1 MSEERGL
8 QVYRLD
14 GGDEITLSPS
24 IVKQYLVSGDA
35 SKVSDQEVMMF
46 MALCKFQK
54 LNPFLKEAYIIKY
67 GTAPATIV
75 TGKEAFL
82 KRAVRNP
89 KYRGHEVG
97 ISDDGK
103 KAWAQVYVE
112 GYKVPIKVE
121 VDFDE
126 YKGKKRDGSITEMWS
141 TKGRTMLKKV
151 ALVQALR
158 EAFPVDFGGM
168 YSEDELSVV
177 QNEGRPATTIE
188 VKTSEATEKL
198 KKKLESKTGVSAH
211 QESPREKEE
220 PKDTTEPDKKDT
232 DKPKGSASPAQI
244 KKIQT
249 VMSEMG
255 LKTEDEQLDWIGFN
269 FEIQIP
275 AVDGLSKDQA
285 NKVIKALEAKS
296 NG

>member
-1 MSEERGL
+1 MTQETGMQKYQLDNGEE
-8 QVYRLD
+8 
-14 GGDEITLSPS
+14 IKLSPA
-24 IVKQYLVSGDA
+24 IVKQYLVSGEGE
-35 SKVSDQEVMMF
+35 VTDQELMMF

-54 LNPFLKEAYIIKY
+54 LNPFLREAYIIKY
-67 GTAPATIV
+67 GSAPATIV

-89 KYRGHEVG
+89 KYQGHKVG
-97 ISDDGK
+97 ISEDGK
-103 KAWAQVYVE
+103 EAWAEVYVE
-112 GYKVPIKVE
+112 GYLHPIKVE

-126 YKGKKRDGSITEMWS
+126 YKGKKKDGSITTMWKD
-141 TKGRTMLKKV
+141 KGRTMLKKV

-158 EAFPVDFGGM
+158 EAFPADFGGM

-188 VKTSEATEKL
+188 VKTNEATEKL
-198 KKKLESKTGVSAH
+198 KKKLESKTH
-211 QESPREKEE
+211 QEPPAEKEE
-220 PKDTTEPDKKDT
+220 AKKAAEPIT
-232 DKPKGSASPAQI
+232 PPKGGASPAQI
-244 KKIQT
+244 NKVKALFDHL
-249 VMSEMG
+249 G

-269 FEIQIP
+269 FEIMIP

-285 NKVIKALEAKS
+285 NKVIKALEAKGSS

>member
-1 MSEERGL
+1 MSEEKGI

-14 GGDEITLSPS
+14 GGDEIKLSPQ

-54 LNPFLKEAYIIKY
+54 LNPFLREAYIIKY

-82 KRAVRNP
+82 KRANRNP
-89 KYRGHEVG
+89 KYQGHEVG

-103 KAWAQVYVE
+103 EAWAQVYVE

-158 EAFPVDFGGM
+158 EAFPADFGGM

-198 KKKLESKTGVSAH
+198 KKKLENAN
-211 QESPREKEE
+211 EE
-220 PKDTTEPDKKDT
+220 RAPQDEVDIEPDKKENN
-232 DKPKGSASPAQI
+232 KPPKSSASPAQV
-244 KKIQT
+244 KKIQGM
-249 VMSEMG
+249 MSDLG
-255 LKTEDEQLDWIGFN
+255 LKTEDEQLDWISFN
-269 FEIQIP
+269 FEIQMP

-285 NKVIKALEAKS
+285 NQIIKALEKK

>member
-14 GGDEITLSPS
+14 GGDEITLSPQ

-35 SKVSDQEVMMF
+35 SKVSDQEIMMF

-54 LNPFLKEAYIIKY
+54 LNPFLREAYIIKY

-82 KRAVRNP
+82 KRAKRNP
-89 KYRGHEVG
+89 KYQGHRTG
-97 ISDDGK
+97 INDDSTI
-103 KAWAQVYVE
+103 AWAEVYVE
-112 GYKVPIKVE
+112 GYLHPIRCE
-121 VDFDE
+121 VDYEE
-126 YKGKKRDGSITEMWS
+126 YAGRKRDGSITEMWE
-141 TKGRTMLKKV
+141 KKKRTMLKKV
-151 ALVQALR
+151 ALVQSLR
-158 EAFPVDFGGM
+158 EAFPDDFGGM

-177 QNEGRPATTIE
+177 QDEGRPATTIE

-198 KKKLESKTGVSAH
+198 KKKLESKIGGSEH
-211 QESPREKEE
+211 QESLSEKEE
-220 PKDTTEPDKKDT
+220 PKPPVEPEKKEAAT
-232 DKPKGSASPAQI
+232 PKGDASPAQI

-285 NKVIKALEAKS
+285 NKIIKALEAKVKK
-296 NG
+296 

>member
-14 GGDEITLSPS
+14 GGDEITLSPQ

-35 SKVSDQEVMMF
+35 SKVSDQEIMMF

-54 LNPFLKEAYIIKY
+54 LNPFLREAYIIKY

-82 KRAVRNP
+82 KRAKRNP
-89 KYRGHEVG
+89 KYQGHRTG
-97 ISDDGK
+97 INDDSTI
-103 KAWAQVYVE
+103 AWAEVYVE
-112 GYKVPIKVE
+112 GYLHPIRCE
-121 VDFDE
+121 VDYEE
-126 YKGKKRDGSITEMWS
+126 YAGRKRDGSITEMWE
-141 TKGRTMLKKV
+141 KKKRTMLKKV
-151 ALVQALR
+151 ALVQSLR
-158 EAFPVDFGGM
+158 EAFPDDFGGM

-177 QNEGRPATTIE
+177 QDEGRPATAIE

-198 KKKLESKTGVSAH
+198 KKKLESKTGGSAY
-211 QESPREKEE
+211 QESPAEKKETKKAAE
-220 PKDTTEPDKKDT
+220 PITP
-232 DKPKGSASPAQI
+232 PKGGASPAQI

-275 AVDGLSKDQA
+275 AVDGLSTEQA
-285 NKVIKALEAKS
+285 NQIIKGLEKTGKK

>member
-1 MSEERGL
+1 MSEEKGI

-14 GGDEITLSPS
+14 GGDEIKLSPQ

-82 KRAVRNP
+82 KRAKRNP
-89 KYRGHEVG
+89 KYQGHKTG
-97 ISDDGK
+97 INDESTV
-103 KAWAQVYVE
+103 AWAEVFVE
-112 GYKVPIKVE
+112 GYLHPIRCE
-121 VDFDE
+121 VDYDE
-126 YKGKKRDGSITEMWS
+126 YAGRKRDGSITEMWE
-141 TKGRTMLKKV
+141 KKKRTMLKKV
-151 ALVQALR
+151 ALVQSLR
-158 EAFPVDFGGM
+158 EAFPDDFGGM
-168 YSEDELSVV
+168 YSEDELSVI
-177 QNEGRPATTIE
+177 QDEGRPATAIE
-188 VKTSEATEKL
+188 VKTNEATEKL
-198 KKKLESKTGVSAH
+198 KKKLESQTGGSTH
-211 QESPREKEE
+211 QESPAEKEE
-220 PKDTTEPDKKDT
+220 TKETAEPIT
-232 DKPKGSASPAQI
+232 PPKGTASPAQI
-244 KKIQT
+244 NKVKALFDHL
-249 VMSEMG
+249 G

-285 NKVIKALEAKS
+285 NTIIKELEKKVNK
-296 NG
+296 